1 MFLSAHCHHRDS
13 LSALFE
19 VTFRLWRICAP
30 KMAYPHPKQLTSA
43 RQLKN
48 PVWDQIQVPSWD
60 CTSRSIFW
68 DGLSRLGRTSG
79 RSRIRKE
86 NSLRR
91 VLDLPLGGWRA
102 ITLSTSSIRSEAVPR
117 AGWVDLSSVFI
128 GGGLNF
134 SERTLM
140 SAHDEKFRPYPQSYA
155 TVASA
160 TRYVCVWLC
169 E

>member
-1 MFLSAHCHHRDS
+1 MFPSTHCYHRDS

-19 VTFRLWRICAP
+19 VTFRLCENLRP
-30 KMAYPHPKQLTSA
+30 KIASPHPKPLTSA
-43 RQLKN
+43 RQLKS

-91 VLDLPLGGWRA
+91 VLGLPLWGWRS

-128 GGGLNF
+128 G
-134 SERTLM
+134 E
-140 SAHDEKFRPYPQSYA
+140 
-155 TVASA
+155 
-160 TRYVCVWLC
+160 
-169 E
+169 